1 MHAATTSAVTTVMNR
16 FIRDRLLTGSRRMYP
31 VYVIATTSANVSRA
45 PTHSHIILHM
55 NSTLGSPV
63 VARPARRTFSTP
75 RPNTFLMWA
84 LGFVN
89 RWFILSGLP
98 FLRHVPGLRD
108 LPGIRGYLRIRL
120 DLPDADRARLAGAVN
135 PSTAAFIGP
144 NHPEFGAD
152 WMIDKELSTLV
163 APTMASWAAHE
174 IVASAPRFWRAN
186 NLVSNSG
193 GDEAMEY
200 SIAWAIAGRGVLL
213 HPEGSVRW
221 TSSKVHPLF
230 SGIAEMATETA
241 RRLADRGSN
250 RAVYI
255 VPIVW
260 KLRYVGDVSAAMHRD
275 MTRIEVALGLPLG
288 DSTNVALRFQRLQDN
303 ILALQAERFGYSGE
317 SMARLDFFD
326 RQDAFRQ
333 WLVDDLESR
342 YAIEPS
348 DSMERRI
355 RRLER
360 AIRAERVHLR
370 GAPESPETMAS
381 VAQVRDD
388 LARADEA
395 MRLGGFTRDVYATP
409 LLSQEQIAE
418 SLKRLRA
425 ALLRRGTTNVLHNYL
440 PRPYGARVAHVRVPE
455 PILIDPARAS
465 SDSDADRAAYVEEL
479 LDQTRRAMQAALDAI
494 HSEEQVAAT

>member
-1 MHAATTSAVTTVMNR
+1 
-16 FIRDRLLTGSRRMYP
+16 
-31 VYVIATTSANVSRA
+31 
-45 PTHSHIILHM
+45 
-55 NSTLGSPV
+55 
-63 VARPARRTFSTP
+63 
-75 RPNTFLMWA
+75 MWA

-89 RWFILSGLP
+89 RWFILRGLP
-98 FLRHVPGLRD
+98 FLRRVPGLRD

-120 DLPDADRARLAGAVN
+120 DLPDDDRARLARAVN

-163 APTMASWAAHE
+163 APIMASWAAHE
-174 IVASAPRFWRAN
+174 IVFSAPRFWRAN

-221 TSSKVHPLF
+221 TSNKVHALF

-250 RAVYI
+250 RPVYI

-260 KLRYVGDVSAAMHRD
+260 KLRYVGNVRAAMHRD
-275 MTRIEVALGLPLG
+275 ITRIEVALGLPRG
-288 DSTNVALRFQRLQDN
+288 DSTNIALRFQALQDN

-317 SMARLDFFD
+317 ATKRLDFFD

-348 DSMERRI
+348 DSIDRRI

-360 AIRAERVHLR
+360 AIRAERSQLR
-370 GAPESPETMAS
+370 EAPESPESPETMARA
-381 VAQVRDD
+381 AQVRDD
-388 LARADEA
+388 VARADEA

-409 LLSQEQIAE
+409 QLSQEQIAE

-425 ALLRRGTTNVLHNYL
+425 ALLRRGTANVLHNYL

-455 PILIDPARAS
+455 PILIDPERAS
-465 SDSDADRAAYVEEL
+465 SGSDADRAAYVEEL
-479 LDQTRRAMQAALDAI
+479 LDRTRRAMQDALDAI
-494 HSEEQVAAT
+494 NAEYRAEIGQLSS